1 MKNLVKVENNQVVVS
16 SREIAVNFEKRHDH
30 VLRDIENH
38 MKSLENADY
47 PNLGRGLFIESEYTT
62 DNSNGIYYKEYLM
75 NRDGFTLLAMGFT
88 GQKALEWKLK
98 YIDAFNQMEETILN
112 NQLIPDNLSPQLQFL
127 ISIELKQ
134 KAQDIAIESN
144 KKEIE
149 DMRDV
154 ISLDTTSWRKDTAS
168 LINKMAMTLGG
179 NENIKTLREESY
191 KLLDSRMGVSLSTRL
206 TNKRRRMA
214 DEGVCKSSRDKLNNL
229 DVIAEDKKL
238 IEGYVA
244 IVKEMAIK
252 YGIA

>member
-1 MKNLVKVENNQVVVS
+1 MNNLVKVENNQVVVS
-16 SREIAVNFEKRHDH
+16 SRDIAANFEKRHDN
-30 VLRDIENH
+30 VLKDIDELI
-38 MKSLENADY
+38 KGS
-47 PNLGRGLFIESEYTT
+47 PQKLGDLFNEVEYTHPQ
-62 DNSNGIYYKEYLM
+62 NYQVYREILM

-98 YIDAFNQMEETILN
+98 Y
-112 NQLIPDNLSPQLQFL
+112 
-127 ISIELKQ
+127 
-134 KAQDIAIESN
+134 
-144 KKEIE
+144 
-149 DMRDV
+149 MREV